1 MQVLTMKRIKET
13 TLMEH
18 DFFLSFIF
26 SSLHSNL
33 FLAQNLIYQCLLDA
47 MSVDVKLEFAY
58 YGIFRESLPN

>member
-18 DFFLSFIF
+18 NFFFLSFLF

-33 FLAQNLIYQCLLDA
+33 FLAQNLIYLYLLNA
-47 MSVDVKLEFAY
+47 MFVEVK
-58 YGIFRESLPN
+58 